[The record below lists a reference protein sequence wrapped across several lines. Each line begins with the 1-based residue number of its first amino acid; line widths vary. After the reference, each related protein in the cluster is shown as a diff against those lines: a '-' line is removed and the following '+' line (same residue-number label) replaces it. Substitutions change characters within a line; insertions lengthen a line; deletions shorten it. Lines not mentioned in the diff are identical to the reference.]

1 MTLKKKEEQTVGAL
15 VLLRG
20 EQNAHRGKYE
30 DIVLSRD

>member
-1 MTLKKKEEQTVGAL
+1 VGAL

-30 DIVLSRD
+30 DIVLSRDWKKG